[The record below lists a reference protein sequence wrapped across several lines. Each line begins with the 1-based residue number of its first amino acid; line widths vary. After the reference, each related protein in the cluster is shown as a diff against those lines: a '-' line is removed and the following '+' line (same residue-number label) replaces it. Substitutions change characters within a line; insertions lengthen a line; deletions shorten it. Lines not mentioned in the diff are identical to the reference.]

1 MHRNEWVENADRLVA
16 GFLEMFEEGCHK
28 MVSQSIH
35 TSRYTLFV
43 LNSTFNIKLGYVCEL
58 MILYCFTSKK
68 KKKKRVGDSY
78 LFFHFYSVILTA
90 TIWVLI

>member
-1 MHRNEWVENADRLVA
+1 MHRNEWVENADRWVA

-35 TSRYTLFV
+35 ISRYTLFV
-43 LNSTFNIKLGYVCEL
+43 LNSTYNIKLGYVCEL
-58 MILYCFTSKK
+58 RLLYCFTP

-78 LFFHFYSVILTA
+78 LFFHFYSIILTP
-90 TIWVLI
+90 TIWVLM

>member
-35 TSRYTLFV
+35 ISRYTLFV
-43 LNSTFNIKLGYVCEL
+43 LNSTFNIKLGYLCEL
-58 MILYCFTSKK
+58 MILYHFTSKK
-68 KKKKRVGDSY
+68 KKKKREGDSY

>member
-35 TSRYTLFV
+35 ISRYTLFV

-58 MILYCFTSKK
+58 MILYHFTSKK
-68 KKKKRVGDSY
+68 KKKKREGDSY

>member
-1 MHRNEWVENADRLVA
+1 MHRNEWVENADRWVA

-35 TSRYTLFV
+35 ISRYTLFV

-58 MILYCFTSKK
+58 MLLYRLR
-68 KKKKRVGDSY
+68 KRKRADDSY
-78 LFFHFYSVILTA
+78 LFFHFYSGILTA
-90 TIWVLI
+90 TIWLLI